1 MKSSGRTVKETRP
14 CLQPSTRCS
23 RLPIEGGRTSD
34 SISAGISFSAGSY
47 NLFEDT
53 LSEERQSAALL
64 TDLYEL
70 TMAAAYFENDFR
82 AKASFELFIRSLP
95 PERNYLMSHCL
106 EEVLDDLLLLL
117 CHWRE
122 D

>member
-82 AKASFELFIRSLP
+82 AKASFPLFIRSLP
-95 PERNYLMSHCL
+95 QERKHLLAAGLDQVATHHATLRL
-106 EEVLDDLLLLL
+106 ET
-117 CHWRE
+117 
-122 D
+122 